1 MYVRVKV
8 VKIDDNHRLYLYRK
22 RIVFKEK
29 VNGRYVTR
37 FSGVSISGLLQ
48 SELIDESV
56 KKKIMEKLR
65 DLS

>member
-1 MYVRVKV
+1 MKV

-22 RIVFKEK
+22 RVVFKEK

-56 KKKIMEKLR
+56 KKKVMEKLR

>member
-56 KKKIMEKLR
+56 KRKIMEKMR

>member
-56 KKKIMEKLR
+56 KKKVMEKLR